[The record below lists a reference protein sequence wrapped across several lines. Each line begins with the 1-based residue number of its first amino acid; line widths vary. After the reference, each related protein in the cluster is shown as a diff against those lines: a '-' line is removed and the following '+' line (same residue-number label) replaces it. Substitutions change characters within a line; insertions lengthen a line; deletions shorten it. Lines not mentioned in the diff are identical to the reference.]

1 METKNAERVWGLVQR
16 DTGSIAICNWYFPP
30 GASLDGIE
38 SMKQELTD
46 MNEVADSVIAV
57 GDLNIHHASW
67 LRFSNGET
75 TRGRQLK
82 DICDSFGLRQLISQP
97 TRGEYLL
104 DLCLSNSQSTQTE
117 VKAKIADHA
126 CLLVKEPDAVEI
138 RQFEPRHIWKLEE
151 ANWPE
156 IDKYMSDFDWN
167 CLGEG
172 TVDQALDII
181 MSVLD
186 SQMQAHIPRF
196 TKFLPSSCCQA
207 SC

>member
-1 METKNAERVWGLVQR
+1 
-16 DTGSIAICNWYFPP
+16 
-30 GASLDGIE
+30 
-38 SMKQELTD
+38 
-46 MNEVADSVIAV
+46 MNEVADSVIVV

-151 ANWPE
+151 ATGQRSKNICPTL
-156 IDKYMSDFDWN
+156 I
-167 CLGEG
+167 GI
-172 TVDQALDII
+172 ALAR
-181 MSVLD
+181 VLL
-186 SQMQAHIPRF
+186 IRPW
-196 TKFLPSSCCQA
+196 TL
-207 SC
+207 